1 MKPAVMTM
9 DLQLSADVLRE
20 NDCISLIHAIAEKD
34 FQVAQ
39 MLDVLIFEDKWEDGI

>member
-1 MKPAVMTM
+1 MKTSVMTM
-9 DLQLSADVLRE
+9 DLQLLADVLRE
-20 NDCISLIHAIAEKD
+20 NNCTSLINAIAEKD

>member
-1 MKPAVMTM
+1 MKPAIMTI
-9 DLQLSADVLRE
+9 DLQLSTDVLRE
-20 NDCISLIHAIAEKD
+20 NNCTSLIDAIAEKD

>member
-1 MKPAVMTM
+1 MKPAIMTM

-20 NDCISLIHAIAEKD
+20 NNCTSLINATAEKD

-39 MLDVLIFEDKWEDGI
+39 MPDVLIFEVKEEGGI